1 MMKLMKFMAAVC
13 MLSMI
18 SAGVFAQDETEI
30 TDDQLYRYAIM
41 QEVINL
47 MKKDISTEVNKVIKA
62 QEGMTGQRYKELAV
76 TKGDEAKLQA
86 IEAKD
91 WEIQFLKQIDD
102 FKSTRIASI
111 KTVNSELATKMVGD
125 SGKTYK
131 KIKNMLKS
139 DAGLKS
145 RYDSIAVSLSKAK
158 VKAD

>member
-1 MMKLMKFMAAVC
+1 MKFMAAVC
-13 MLSMI
+13 MLSMV

-131 KIKNMLKS
+131 NIKNMLKS
-139 DAGLKS
+139 DEGLKS
-145 RYDSIAVSLSKAK
+145 RYDSIFTSLSEVR